1 MLGSYTGDSSCRA
14 RRCRGVISSPLDV
27 LFVPGKSP
35 FKQHIICDCAME
47 VSFGLPV
54 LFAFA
59 TFCVKADEF
68 SVPREEEHRRM
79 KP

>member
-1 MLGSYTGDSSCRA
+1 MVAELLGSYTGDSSCRA
-14 RRCRGVISSPLDV
+14 RRCRGVI
-27 LFVPGKSP
+27 FVPGKSP